1 MFYSIGGMAIIYVLE
16 VKDNDLPQNDEKS
29 AEKLQDTQI
38 PSVGLNGSDIVTTQ
52 QPSFPGFTTW
62 RPPKKIASSPSLSP
76 DVLSTRQSA
85 THLRFQTNWPVKT
98 GGPVPLN
105 STPKANGTRIL

>member
-1 MFYSIGGMAIIYVLE
+1 MFYSIGGMAVIYVLK

-52 QPSFPGFTTW
+52 QPSFPGFTTL
-62 RPPKKIASSPSLSP
+62 RPPKKIASSPRLSP

-85 THLRFQTNWPVKT
+85 THFRFQTNWPVKT